1 MSVQGEILMNSDV
14 IAKRVV
20 REEGFVLLV
29 DGIAES
35 EYQVFA
41 EAVKAGLKLRRL
53 FPDRAVEIRDAVAL
67 TDYPVEQFP
76 YLLATLIGR

>member
-1 MSVQGEILMNSDV
+1 MNSDA
-14 IAKRVV
+14 IAKRAV
-20 REEGFVLLV
+20 REQGFVLLV
-29 DGIAES
+29 DGIAKY